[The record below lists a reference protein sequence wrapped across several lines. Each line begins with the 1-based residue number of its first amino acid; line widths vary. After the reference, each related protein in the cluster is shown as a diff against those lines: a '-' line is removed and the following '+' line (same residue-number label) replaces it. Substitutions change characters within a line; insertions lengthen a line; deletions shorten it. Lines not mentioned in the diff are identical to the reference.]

1 VRSHDRKRWTHE
13 LVLATFSSVAS
24 DDSRGRTGA
33 AMWIRS
39 FKCAGIEEDIILN
52 VSATILCVSRAGFV
66 LRDDAAYCSCCYGY
80 SGHRHSSHLSL
91 IIVAGFVEE
100 SAFLGEYHTVDQT
113 GQSGTYNNTRQI
125 HRCFY

>member
-1 VRSHDRKRWTHE
+1 MWSRDRKRWTHE
-13 LVLATFSSVAS
+13 LVLGTFSSGAS
-24 DDSRGRTGA
+24 YDSRGRTGA
-33 AMWIRS
+33 AVWIRS
-39 FKCAGIEEDIILN
+39 FKYAGVKEDIVLN
-52 VSATILCVSRAGFV
+52 VSATILYVNRAGFV
-66 LRDDAAYCSCCYGY
+66 LRDDAAYCSCCCC
-80 SGHRHSSHLSL
+80 SGHRYISHLLL